1 MQLRYG
7 INPHQAAR
15 VVDRQAPAPV
25 QVVHGQ
31 PSYIN
36 LLDALTGWQLVA
48 EASAAVGR
56 PVAASIK
63 HVSPAGVAAAG
74 PLDAVT
80 RETWGLDTSA
90 GPLTAA
96 YARARDADPKSSFGD
111 LIAVSEPVDAELAD
125 LLRRVVS
132 DGVIAPGFEPGVAA
146 SLAAKKHGRFL
157 VLEAARP
164 YEAPVRERREVL
176 GLTLEQEADLAPITA
191 AVLHPAGLRAAG
203 PAADGPS
210 AAERPAAGQ
219 GADGPP
225 AGVLALPVS
234 AVPGALIAMVT
245 ARYTQSNSI
254 ALVRD
259 GVTVGIGAGQQ
270 NRVDCVRLAA
280 AKARVWWLRRH
291 DQIRALPLVAG
302 MSRQDRLN
310 WQIRMADGD
319 LTPVQRAEFGRLF
332 PGTSAELTAAERA
345 RWAGLLTGVTL
356 ASDGYLP
363 FRDNIDHASQA
374 GVRHVVEPG
383 GSSRSDEVA
392 AACAEYGMTLT
403 RTGLRLFRH

>member
-15 VVDRQAPAPV
+15 IVDRQVPAPV
-25 QVVHGQ
+25 RVVHGQ

-48 EASAAVGR
+48 EAASAVGL
-56 PVAASIK
+56 PVAASVK
-63 HVSPAGVAAAG
+63 HVSPAGVAASG

-80 RETWGLDTSA
+80 RQTWGLGASA
-90 GPLTAA
+90 GPVTAA

-111 LIAVSEPVDAELAD
+111 MIAVSEPVDAELAD

-157 VLEAARP
+157 ILEASLP
-164 YEAPVRERREVL
+164 VEAPVLERREVL
-176 GLTLEQEADLAPITA
+176 GLTLEQEADRVPITA
-191 AVLHPAGLRAAG
+191 EVLRAAG
-203 PAADGPS
+203 PSGADWPS
-210 AAERPAAGQ
+210 AA
-219 GADGPP
+219 
-225 AGVLALPVS
+225 GVLPLPVS
-234 AVPGALIAMVT
+234 ARPDALIAMVT
-245 ARYTQSNSI
+245 ARYTQSNSV

-291 DQIRALPLVAG
+291 DQIRALPALAG
-302 MSRQDRLN
+302 LPRQDRLN
-310 WQIRMADGD
+310 WQIRIADGD
-319 LTPVQRAEFGRLF
+319 MTPVQRAEFGRLF

-345 RWAGLLTGVTL
+345 RWAGQLGGVTL

>member
-15 VVDRQAPAPV
+15 VVDQPAPAPV
-25 QVVHGQ
+25 RVVHGQ

-48 EASAAVGR
+48 EASAAVGL
-56 PVAASIK
+56 PVAASMK

-164 YEAPVRERREVL
+164 YEAPVLERREVL

-191 AVLHPAGLRAAG
+191 AVLHAAG
-203 PAADGPS
+203 APS
-210 AAERPAAGQ
+210 A
-219 GADGPP
+219 D
-225 AGVLALPVS
+225 VLALPVS
-234 AVPGALIAMVT
+234 ARPDALIAMVT
-245 ARYTQSNSI
+245 ARYTQSNSV

-291 DQIRALPLVAG
+291 DQIRSLPVLAG

-310 WQIRMADGD
+310 WQIRMAGGD
-319 LTPVQRAEFGRLF
+319 MTPVQRAEFGQLF
-332 PGTSAELTAAERA
+332 PGVSAELTAAERA
-345 RWAGLLTGVTL
+345 RWAGLLTAVTL

-363 FRDNIDHASQA
+363 FRDNIDHASRA

-383 GSSRSDEVA
+383 GSIRSDEVA

>member
-176 GLTLEQEADLAPITA
+176 GLTLEQDADLAPITA

-210 AAERPAAGQ
+210 A
-219 GADGPP
+219 
-225 AGVLALPVS
+225 GVLALPVS
-234 AVPGALIAMVT
+234 AVPDALIAMVT

>member
-15 VVDRQAPAPV
+15 VVHQPAPAPV
-25 QVVHGQ
+25 RVVHGQ

-48 EASAAVGR
+48 EASAAVGL
-56 PVAASIK
+56 PVAASMK

-80 RETWGLDTSA
+80 REAWGLDAST
-90 GPLTAA
+90 GPLPAA

-164 YEAPVRERREVL
+164 FEAPVLERREVL

-191 AVLHPAGLRAAG
+191 AVLQVAA
-203 PAADGPS
+203 AV
-210 AAERPAAGQ
+210 
-219 GADGPP
+219 PP
-225 AGVLALPVS
+225 AGVPSASALALPSS
-234 AVPGALIAMVT
+234 ARPDALIAMVT
-245 ARYTQSNSI
+245 ARYTQSNSV

-259 GVTVGIGAGQQ
+259 GITVGIGAGQQ

-291 DQIRALPLVAG
+291 DQIRSLPVLAG

-319 LTPVQRAEFGRLF
+319 MTPVQRAEFGRLF
-332 PGTSAELTAAERA
+332 PGTSAGLTAAERA
-345 RWAGLLTGVTL
+345 RWADRLTGVTL